1 MTRADVEGAFGRPLR
16 EDKSREGALD
26 VRVASY
32 ERGDERFEVTYVD
45 DVVIRVAPLA
55 PR

>member
-1 MTRADVEGAFGRPLR
+1 MTRAEVEAAFGRPLR

-32 ERGDERFEVTYVD
+32 ERKAATASR
-45 DVVIRVAPLA
+45 
-55 PR
+55 